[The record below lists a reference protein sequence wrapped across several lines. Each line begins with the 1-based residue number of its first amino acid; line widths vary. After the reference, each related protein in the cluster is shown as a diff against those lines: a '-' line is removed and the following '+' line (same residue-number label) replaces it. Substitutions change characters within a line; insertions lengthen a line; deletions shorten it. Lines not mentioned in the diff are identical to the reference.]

1 MGIFL
6 LGDHLH
12 QRKIYRIPYL
22 IDLSASFSISKLKHY
37 TFIYI
42 HSEAWF
48 ARDIMILTLA
58 MIHIL
63 AIILTL
69 AMHDSHFSHRQH
81 QLSYLCFEI
90 LKITVVQEFSVTK

>member
-1 MGIFL
+1 
-6 LGDHLH
+6 
-12 QRKIYRIPYL
+12 
-22 IDLSASFSISKLKHY
+22 
-37 TFIYI
+37 
-42 HSEAWF
+42 
-48 ARDIMILTLA
+48 MILTLA